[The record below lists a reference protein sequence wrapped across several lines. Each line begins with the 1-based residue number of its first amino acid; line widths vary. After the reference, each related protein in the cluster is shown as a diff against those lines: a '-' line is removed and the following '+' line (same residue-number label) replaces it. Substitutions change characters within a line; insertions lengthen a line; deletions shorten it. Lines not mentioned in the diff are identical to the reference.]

1 MMNQR
6 ICTYLT
12 KLFLL
17 QACNCRTE
25 SNSFICRQLCATLS
39 LHIHCR
45 PLSRA
50 WATISCPFSI
60 SSHNGAEGN
69 LSLRKQLFT
78 TWGPYSRWPQS
89 KYGQSPRREVRGG
102 QYRDVHDLGAFPYER
117 TGMATASESSKS
129 EMPQKIHVLGAGCL
143 GMFVAHQVSGI
154 PDRPR
159 ITLLIRSPAMLN
171 HWIKSNKS
179 LEVVTRGVED
189 QRYGFDVELLPL
201 SSTEQPAVASKKLGE
216 DPLSPEDLLGKEDS
230 TDQASDSNIIHHL
243 ILSVKAPHT
252 MLALTMIAHRLTQDS
267 TIVFLQNGLGMVD
280 EVNEQLFP
288 DESTRPNY
296 IVGVIS
302 HGVYRTPSK
311 YFSVVHA
318 GFGTLALG
326 VIPRRSMLE
335 PPRATDGISQ
345 LAPSARYLMR
355 ILTQTPQL
363 VATGFTPTDMLQLQL
378 EKLAMN
384 CIINPL
390 TVMYDCRNRELLD
403 NDNFR
408 RVVRLLLAEISLVIR
423 SLPELQGIPNVVMR
437 FSPDRLEHMVFNL
450 SRKTGENLSSM
461 LQDVRA
467 GKKTEIDYLNGYI
480 IRRGEKLGITCVL
493 NYMVLQM
500 VKGKGYLQRT
510 RDEAELPLQTTA
522 GSNIGPEWQGGP
534 DGV

>member
-1 MMNQR
+1 MR
-6 ICTYLT
+6 
-12 KLFLL
+12 KL
-17 QACNCRTE
+17 
-25 SNSFICRQLCATLS
+25 
-39 LHIHCR
+39 
-45 PLSRA
+45 
-50 WATISCPFSI
+50 
-60 SSHNGAEGN
+60 
-69 LSLRKQLFT
+69 LFT
-78 TWGPYSRWPQS
+78 TLGPYSRRPQS
-89 KYGQSPRREVRGG
+89 KHGQSPRREVRGG
-102 QYRDVHDLGAFPYER
+102 QYRDVHDLDAFPYER
-117 TGMATASESSKS
+117 SGMATASEYSKP
-129 EMPQKIHVLGAGCL
+129 EMPQTIHILGAGCL
-143 GMFVAHQVSGI
+143 GMFVAHQLSGI

-171 HWIKSNKS
+171 LWIEGNKS

-201 SSTEQPAVASKKLGE
+201 SSTEQPSMASNKPGE
-216 DPLSPEDLLGKEDS
+216 DSLSSEDLLGKKDS
-230 TDQASDSNIIHHL
+230 TDQASDSDIIHHL

-252 MLALTMIAHRLTQDS
+252 LLALNMIAHRLTQDS

-280 EVNEQLFP
+280 EVNERLFP

-296 IVGVIS
+296 IVGVIT

-318 GFGTLALG
+318 GFGTMALG

-335 PPRATDGISQ
+335 PPRATDGISH

-403 NDNFR
+403 SDNFR
-408 RVVRLLLAEISLVIR
+408 RVIRLLLAEISLVIR
-423 SLPELQGIPNVVMR
+423 SLPELQGLPNVVMR

-450 SRKTGENLSSM
+450 SRKTGENISSM

-467 GKKTEIDYLNGYI
+467 GKVTEIDYLNGYI

-493 NYMVLQM
+493 NYMILQM

-522 GSNIGPEWQGGP
+522 GSDIGPEWQGGP

>member
-1 MMNQR
+1 M
-6 ICTYLT
+6 
-12 KLFLL
+12 
-17 QACNCRTE
+17 
-25 SNSFICRQLCATLS
+25 
-39 LHIHCR
+39 
-45 PLSRA
+45 
-50 WATISCPFSI
+50 
-60 SSHNGAEGN
+60 
-69 LSLRKQLFT
+69 RKQFFT
-78 TWGPYSRWPQS
+78 TLGPYSRWPQG
-89 KYGQSPRREVRGG
+89 KHGQSLRREVPGG
-102 QYRDVHDLGAFPYER
+102 QDHDLGAFPYEPS
-117 TGMATASESSKS
+117 GMATGSESSKS
-129 EMPQKIHVLGAGCL
+129 EMPNTIHVLGAGCL
-143 GMFVAHQVSGI
+143 GMFVAHQISGI

-171 HWIKSNKS
+171 LWKKSNKS

-189 QRYGFDVELLPL
+189 QRYGYDVELLPL
-201 SSTEQPAVASKKLGE
+201 SDTEQPAAETLGE
-216 DPLSPEDLLGKEDS
+216 DSSSPEDIIGKDDIM
-230 TDQASDSNIIHHL
+230 DQASDSDTIHHL

-252 MLALTMIAHRLTQDS
+252 VLALSMIAHRLTHDS

-318 GFGTLALG
+318 GFGTLAIG
-326 VIPRRSMLE
+326 VIPRRSMLQ
-335 PPRATDGISQ
+335 PPKATDGISQ

-355 ILTQTPQL
+355 VLTQTPQL

-390 TVMYDCRNRELLD
+390 TVIYDCRNQELLD

-408 RVVRLLLAEISLVIR
+408 RVIRLLLAEISLVIR
-423 SLPELQGIPNVVMR
+423 SLPELQGLPNVVMR
-437 FSPDRLEHMVFNL
+437 FSPDRLENMVFNL

-480 IRRGEKLGITCVL
+480 IRRGERLGITCVL

-510 RDEAELPLQTTA
+510 RDEAELPFQTTA
-522 GSNIGPEWQGGP
+522 GSDIGPKWQGGP
-534 DGV
+534 DDV

>member
-1 MMNQR
+1 MR
-6 ICTYLT
+6 
-12 KLFLL
+12 
-17 QACNCRTE
+17 
-25 SNSFICRQLCATLS
+25 
-39 LHIHCR
+39 
-45 PLSRA
+45 
-50 WATISCPFSI
+50 
-60 SSHNGAEGN
+60 
-69 LSLRKQLFT
+69 LRKQFLT
-78 TWGPYSRWPQS
+78 ALGPYSRWPQG
-89 KYGQSPRREVRGG
+89 KHGQRPRREVPGG
-102 QYRDVHDLGAFPYER
+102 QYRDVHALGALPYGPS
-117 TGMATASESSKS
+117 GMATGSESSKS
-129 EMPQKIHVLGAGCL
+129 EMPKRIHILGAGCL
-143 GMFVAHQVSGI
+143 GIFVAHQISGI

-171 HWIKSNKS
+171 LWQKSNKS

-189 QRYGFDVELLPL
+189 QRYGYDVELLPL
-201 SSTEQPAVASKKLGE
+201 LNTEQSAVAAEKLGE
-216 DPLSPEDLLGKEDS
+216 GSSSPEKRFGKEVNM
-230 TDQASDSNIIHHL
+230 DQASNSDIIHHL

-252 MLALTMIAHRLTQDS
+252 VLALSMVAHRLTQAS

-288 DESTRPNY
+288 NEITRPNY

-311 YFSVVHA
+311 YFSIVHA

-355 ILTQTPQL
+355 VLTQTPQL

-390 TVMYDCRNRELLD
+390 TALYDCRNQELLD

-408 RVVRLLLAEISLVIR
+408 RVIRLLLGEISLVIR

-510 RDEAELPLQTTA
+510 RDEAELPFQTTA
-522 GSNIGPEWQGGP
+522 GSDIGPEWQGGP

>member
-1 MMNQR
+1 MR
-6 ICTYLT
+6 
-12 KLFLL
+12 KLLVTAL
-17 QACNCRTE
+17 V
-25 SNSFICRQLCATLS
+25 
-39 LHIHCR
+39 
-45 PLSRA
+45 
-50 WATISCPFSI
+50 
-60 SSHNGAEGN
+60 
-69 LSLRKQLFT
+69 
-78 TWGPYSRWPQS
+78 PYSSWLQS
-89 KYGQSPRREVRGG
+89 KHGHSPRREVRRG

-117 TGMATASESSKS
+117 TGMATASEYPKS
-129 EMPQKIHVLGAGCL
+129 GIPQTIHVLGAGCL
-143 GMFVAHQVSGI
+143 GIFVAHQLSGI
-154 PDRPR
+154 PDRPG
-159 ITLLIRSPAMLN
+159 ITLLVRSPAMLN
-171 HWIKSNKS
+171 LWIKSNKS
-179 LEVVTRGVED
+179 LEVVTRGVGD
-189 QRYGFDVELLPL
+189 QRYGYDVELLPL
-201 SSTEQPAVASKKLGE
+201 SSSEQPAVASKKLR
-216 DPLSPEDLLGKEDS
+216 DDSLSPEDRFGKEDS
-230 TDQASDSNIIHHL
+230 TERASNSNIIHHL

-252 MLALTMIAHRLTQDS
+252 VLALNMIANRLNQES

-280 EVNEQLFP
+280 EVNEKLFP

-296 IVGVIS
+296 IVGVIT
-302 HGVYRTPSK
+302 HGVYRTPLK
-311 YFSVVHA
+311 KFSVVHA

-335 PPRATDGISQ
+335 PPGAADGITH

-390 TVMYDCRNRELLD
+390 TVLYDCRNRELLD

-408 RVVRLLLAEISLVIR
+408 RVIRLLLAEISLVIR
-423 SLPELQGIPNVVMR
+423 SLPELQGLPNVVMR

-467 GKKTEIDYLNGYI
+467 GKITEIDYLNGYI

-500 VKGKGYLQRT
+500 VKGKGYLKRM

-522 GSNIGPEWQGGP
+522 GADIGPEWQGGP

>member
-1 MMNQR
+1 MR
-6 ICTYLT
+6 
-12 KLFLL
+12 KL
-17 QACNCRTE
+17 
-25 SNSFICRQLCATLS
+25 LS
-39 LHIHCR
+39 IT
-45 PLSRA
+45 SG
-50 WATISCPFSI
+50 S
-60 SSHNGAEGN
+60 
-69 LSLRKQLFT
+69 
-78 TWGPYSRWPQS
+78 YSRWPQS
-89 KYGQSPRREVRGG
+89 KHGQNPRYEVRGG
-102 QYRDVHDLGAFPYER
+102 QDRAIHDLGAFPYKP
-117 TGMATASESSKS
+117 TGMATASESSKF
-129 EMPQKIHVLGAGCL
+129 EMPQTIHVLGAGCL
-143 GMFVAHQVSGI
+143 GMFVAHQISGI

-159 ITLLIRSPAMLN
+159 IILLIRSPAMLN
-171 HWIKSNKS
+171 FWNKSNKS
-179 LEVVTRGVED
+179 LEVVTKGVED

-201 SSTEQPAVASKKLGE
+201 SSTGQPAEESKKRGE
-216 DPLSPEDLLGKEDS
+216 DSLPAEDLLGKEDK
-230 TDQASDSNIIHHL
+230 TDQASDSKIIHHL

-252 MLALTMIAHRLTQDS
+252 VPALTMIAHRLTQYS

-335 PPRATDGISQ
+335 PPRVTDGISR

-355 ILTQTPQL
+355 VLTQTPQL

-390 TVMYDCRNRELLD
+390 TVMYDCRNQELLD

-408 RVVRLLLAEISLVIR
+408 RVIRLLLAEISLVIR
-423 SLPELQGIPNVVMR
+423 SLPELQGLPNVVMR

-510 RDEAELPLQTTA
+510 RDEAELPFQTTA
-522 GSNIGPEWQGGP
+522 GSDIGPEWQGGP

>member
-1 MMNQR
+1 MR
-6 ICTYLT
+6 
-12 KLFLL
+12 
-17 QACNCRTE
+17 
-25 SNSFICRQLCATLS
+25 
-39 LHIHCR
+39 
-45 PLSRA
+45 
-50 WATISCPFSI
+50 
-60 SSHNGAEGN
+60 
-69 LSLRKQLFT
+69 LRKQFLT
-78 TWGPYSRWPQS
+78 ALGPYSSWPQG
-89 KYGQSPRREVRGG
+89 KHGQRPREVPGG
-102 QYRDVHDLGAFPYER
+102 QDRDVHALGALPYGPS
-117 TGMATASESSKS
+117 GMATGSESSKS
-129 EMPQKIHVLGAGCL
+129 EIPKRIHILGAGCL
-143 GMFVAHQVSGI
+143 GIFVAHQISGI

-171 HWIKSNKS
+171 LWQKSNKS

-189 QRYGFDVELLPL
+189 QRYGYDVELLPL
-201 SSTEQPAVASKKLGE
+201 LNTEQSAVAAEKLGE
-216 DPLSPEDLLGKEDS
+216 DSSSPEKRFGKEVNM
-230 TDQASDSNIIHHL
+230 DQASNSDIIHHL

-252 MLALTMIAHRLTQDS
+252 MLALSMVAHRLTQDS

-288 DESTRPNY
+288 NEITRPNY
-296 IVGVIS
+296 IVGVIT

-326 VIPRRSMLE
+326 VIPRRSMLQ

-390 TVMYDCRNRELLD
+390 TVLYDCRNQELLD

-408 RVVRLLLAEISLVIR
+408 RVIRLLLGEISLVIR

-510 RDEAELPLQTTA
+510 RDEAELPFQTTA
-522 GSNIGPEWQGGP
+522 GSDIGPEWQGGP

>member
-1 MMNQR
+1 MQ
-6 ICTYLT
+6 
-12 KLFLL
+12 KGF
-17 QACNCRTE
+17 
-25 SNSFICRQLCATLS
+25 FKTL
-39 LHIHCR
+39 R
-45 PLSRA
+45 
-50 WATISCPFSI
+50 
-60 SSHNGAEGN
+60 
-69 LSLRKQLFT
+69 
-78 TWGPYSRWPQS
+78 PYSGWPQG
-89 KYGQSPRREVRGG
+89 KDGQSPRHEVS
-102 QYRDVHDLGAFPYER
+102 RDQDRDIQDLGAFPYEACGLAR
-117 TGMATASESSKS
+117 GPESLQS
-129 EMPQKIHVLGAGCL
+129 EMPKRIHVLGAGCL
-143 GMFVAHQVSGI
+143 GMFVAHQISGI
-154 PDRPR
+154 PDPPR

-171 HWIKSNKS
+171 LWKKSTKS
-179 LEVVTRGVED
+179 LEVVTRGVEV
-189 QRYGFDVELLPL
+189 QRYGYDVELLPL
-201 SSTEQPAVASKKLGE
+201 SNVEQPAVVAKQLAE
-216 DPLSPEDLLGKEDS
+216 DSPPPEDRFGKEDNL
-230 TDQASDSNIIHHL
+230 DQPASSDIIHHL

-252 MLALTMIAHRLTQDS
+252 VLALTMVAHRLTHDS

-326 VIPRRSMLE
+326 VIPRRSMLQ
-335 PPRATDGISQ
+335 PPAASDGISQ
-345 LAPSARYLMR
+345 LASSARYLMR

-390 TVMYDCRNRELLD
+390 TVVYDCRNQELLD

-408 RVVRLLLAEISLVIR
+408 RVIRLLLAEISLVIR
-423 SLPELQGIPNVVMR
+423 SLPELQGLPNVVMR
-437 FSPDRLEHMVFNL
+437 FSPDRLEQMVFNL

-500 VKGKGYLQRT
+500 VKGKGYLQRM
-510 RDEAELPLQTTA
+510 RDEAELPFQKTA
-522 GSNIGPEWQGGP
+522 GSDIGPEWQGGR
-534 DGV
+534 DGI

>member
-1 MMNQR
+1 MR
-6 ICTYLT
+6 
-12 KLFLL
+12 L
-17 QACNCRTE
+17 QKQ
-25 SNSFICRQLCATLS
+25 FFKTL
-39 LHIHCR
+39 R
-45 PLSRA
+45 
-50 WATISCPFSI
+50 
-60 SSHNGAEGN
+60 
-69 LSLRKQLFT
+69 
-78 TWGPYSRWPQS
+78 PYSSWPQG
-89 KYGQSPRREVRGG
+89 KHGQSPRLEVPRG
-102 QYRDVHDLGAFPYER
+102 QDRDIHDLGAFPYEPS
-117 TGMATASESSKS
+117 GMATGSESLKS
-129 EMPQKIHVLGAGCL
+129 EIPKRIHVLGAGCL
-143 GMFVAHQVSGI
+143 GMFVAHQISGI
-154 PDRPR
+154 PDPPR
-159 ITLLIRSPAMLN
+159 ITLLIRSPAILN
-171 HWIKSNKS
+171 LWNKSNKS

-189 QRYGFDVELLPL
+189 QRYGYDVELLPL
-201 SSTEQPAVASKKLGE
+201 SNTEQPALVAKQLGE
-216 DPLSPEDLLGKEDS
+216 DSPQEDRFGKEDN
-230 TDQASDSNIIHHL
+230 TDQASDLDIIHHL

-252 MLALTMIAHRLTQDS
+252 ILALTMVAHRLTQDS

-280 EVNEQLFP
+280 EVNDQLFP
-288 DESTRPNY
+288 DEITRPNY

-326 VIPRRSMLE
+326 VIPRRSMLQ
-335 PPRATDGISQ
+335 PPGASEGISQ
-345 LAPSARYLMR
+345 LASSARYLMR
-355 ILTQTPQL
+355 VLTQTPQL

-390 TVMYDCRNRELLD
+390 TVMFDCRNQELLD

-408 RVVRLLLAEISLVIR
+408 RVLRLLLAEISLVIR
-423 SLPELQGIPNVVMR
+423 SLPELQGLPNVVMR
-437 FSPDRLEHMVFNL
+437 FSPDRLEQMVFNL
-450 SRKTGENLSSM
+450 SRKTGENISSM

-510 RDEAELPLQTTA
+510 RDEAELPFQTTA
-522 GSNIGPEWQGGP
+522 GSDVGIEWQGGR